1 MLREAVRP
9 ALLKATISM
18 VEGNR
23 GTFQI
28 SDAELASRR
37 RFVTESRQILE
48 QLQKD
53 LRSVKEVRPSP
64 YFGLLIGVQGHARA
78 TDAGKAGKRPEGGI
92 LLEH

>member
-1 MLREAVRP
+1 MTFMLLACNLTRGFKVTSSLHLP
-9 ALLKATISM
+9 AFEATISM

-37 RFVTESRQILE
+37 RFVAESRQTLE

-53 LRSVKEVRPSP
+53 LLKVRR
-64 YFGLLIGVQGHARA
+64 LLAS
-78 TDAGKAGKRPEGGI
+78 
-92 LLEH
+92 

>member
-1 MLREAVRP
+1 
-9 ALLKATISM
+9 M

-37 RFVTESRQILE
+37 RFVADSRQTLD

-53 LRSVKEVRPSP
+53 PEK
-64 YFGLLIGVQGHARA
+64 GLCVG
-78 TDAGKAGKRPEGGI
+78 
-92 LLEH
+92 